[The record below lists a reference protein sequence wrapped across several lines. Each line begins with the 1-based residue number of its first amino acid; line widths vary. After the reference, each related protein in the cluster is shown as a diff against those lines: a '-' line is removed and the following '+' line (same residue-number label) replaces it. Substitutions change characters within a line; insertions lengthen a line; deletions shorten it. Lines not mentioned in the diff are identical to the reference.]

1 MGIPMCPSDLYG
13 IIGSTGPQGVP
24 GVTGATGATGAQG
37 PAGPTGIAETITIR
51 STTTGAPG
59 TPATVTDISGG
70 PNHILDFVIPQGI
83 KGEPGVAGATGAQ
96 GPVGA
101 RGATGEGGPMG
112 PTGPAGATG
121 PSRTIAV
128 GRVTMGDPGTG
139 FSITNSGTPENA
151 ILDFVI
157 PRAAA
162 GEGGSQQA
170 LATVD
175 ATAQPTSENCPLV
188 FKETPLISGDAA
200 THDAGAS
207 EIRIQQPGVYH
218 AAFTGTIAMD
228 PSTAVPSSFIIQL
241 YFNGA
246 PVSGAIAHHTFTL
259 SKEKTTLSFGAPFR
273 TSESGT
279 LQVVANRAGYSFEN
293 ISLTV
298 LRLGSEKR

>member
-1 MGIPMCPSDLYG
+1 M
-13 IIGSTGPQGVP
+13 
-24 GVTGATGATGAQG
+24 
-37 PAGPTGIAETITIR
+37 
-51 STTTGAPG
+51 
-59 TPATVTDISGG
+59 
-70 PNHILDFVIPQGI
+70 
-83 KGEPGVAGATGAQ
+83 
-96 GPVGA
+96 
-101 RGATGEGGPMG
+101 
-112 PTGPAGATG
+112 
-121 PSRTIAV
+121 
-128 GRVTMGDPGTG
+128 
-139 FSITNSGTPENA
+139 
-151 ILDFVI
+151 
-157 PRAAA
+157 
-162 GEGGSQQA
+162 
-170 LATVD
+170 
-175 ATAQPTSENCPLV
+175 
-188 FKETPLISGDAA
+188 ISGDAA

-298 LRLGSEKR
+298 LRLDSEKR